1 VSTTA
6 INENQGAIFMFK
18 RGGGQRTIKW
28 IIYMMLTWAVV
39 GSFFMGSLVSV
50 QADTV
55 GDVFDNTPDING
67 EVPKIGTVPWNTYW
81 VPGIERERSAKEG
94 SFVKWGYDGWAK
106 ADPQNRWQ
114 KTRLYQPMPITKN
127 NKEDG
132 GGLLNTA
139 DWENGVTASPASILF
154 NKDAA
159 GNPIT
164 GHGDA
169 FFSLNYVNSPELIDF
184 SRPDLALAFAKS
196 GQGGTPLADN
206 QRNEIFNTQNVT
218 PRTKSDGKGGIT
230 LADGANYNG
239 GFIQATGNVP
249 IYARVA
255 ESETTADAIMGGNWG
270 VMVKVTVAPG
280 IDAKSL
286 AATIDWSKSYYFL
299 SVDSINIPFS
309 NIPIKDINFP
319 LQFDHHVYLDPKDPQ
334 TFFLKVKG
342 IPFNVLNNN
351 AGGKQ
356 NQAMLELQNGN
367 ADFLDYLH
375 NRQITTG
382 SSPTANTLDKIGS
395 NAKSNILNDNSVP
408 ENNPLLKRLPNGDIQ
423 PNFQWSSTRHDGI
436 WDPLPGMLYEV
447 AAGTSIRPFSEKGIF
462 GGAGKLA
469 NDILTKIAADVV
481 RGIAD
486 FVGHSPV
493 YDTGDTGRMIS
504 LVNANKQPDDRKIS
518 NVDFDRI
525 NIPVLGPLLNII
537 GEVFKGVGTFIRTV
551 FVDPALRAVTSALM
565 REGFRGNAHVNF
577 SFNVSQYSGSPDKLK
592 TALTE
597 GKLPSA
603 PYNDGKFNL
612 QDGLGGMNKNDPR
625 RAPIQIT
632 MYGSNQLVDPYRVT
646 WNMERKSVGGNLPV
660 SLRQQ
665 MKAGTSPMDYAVI
678 DDDKMDQGVR
688 YPVYTNL
695 SSWTGA
701 IVPYDRHYYDNK
713 KGNDTLHSGG
723 RLSAGYQERTA
734 TPDPGLDGI
743 LVNHPNSDGTI
754 GYTDPFINLSPQPEN
769 KKAGT
774 ISPSRYANVYS
785 YYDYESAGE
794 GSPQPWPDAKG
805 PQRVTDGDKSALA
818 IKVNNPDGVNTDDS
832 KIITSLNDKKWHFE
846 GTMNGVPLA
855 DATVHLHQSLQPSID
870 LSTNDYLAVHYDEVK
885 DKNRI
890 TEPLGYFRDP
900 LGNFAPGGHQ
910 LKGTLTSAHSEQKAF
925 SDTFQSTDTRHRI
938 MSNWSEKGNKLA
950 KENDPTRWTLDG
962 KTGNAT
968 VKYQLPPEGATQ
980 DSLYYGDLKFHRQ
993 GEVKTVGD
1001 YTLKTENEAVAKHLV
1016 FLNHETPDEQWYSLT
1031 KQFADGSETYFVT
1044 ADNQPIT
1051 VNGTA
1056 KGKEIAAGKY
1066 PTQMYLML
1074 PKVDGTL
1081 LEMPQVPGAQKVEAV
1096 SGQTNNQFSTYRI
1109 IFTVGPKEFTYSYRY
1124 SVKDYA
1130 QIPLNVNYRD
1140 VLRTDTHVMAT
1151 SNPVHFA
1158 EQKNVNLEHVP
1169 SLAFGKQFMPSPS
1182 GAAYDLPHKRDK
1194 DSDPNDDKVGTAEDD
1209 QRREAYLTVRDHQ
1222 QGQNSW
1228 NVTAALS
1235 PFTTNDGKER
1245 RDFRINWQE
1254 PAKIKDERFN
1264 TERVPDG
1271 SYHDPTDTAH
1281 FPAYNPAPLRYWRY
1295 YNHLPAAEMGT
1306 DSTPIRLY
1314 KLDRL
1319 VEPLN
1324 PNETPAD
1331 PFDLTIHYPH
1341 AQLIVP
1347 KNAAGFATP
1356 ETDSEY
1362 AATITYTLSS
1372 GNDGI

>member
-1 VSTTA
+1 
-6 INENQGAIFMFK
+6 MFK

-28 IIYMMLTWAVV
+28 IIYMMLTWAMV

-50 QADTV
+50 QAETV
-55 GDVFDNTPDING
+55 GDVFDNTPSISGD
-67 EVPKIGTVPWNTYW
+67 VPNSGAGPWNTYW
-81 VPGIERERSAKEG
+81 IPGIERERSAKEG
-94 SFVKWGYDGWAK
+94 SFVKWGYDGWADG
-106 ADPQNRWQ
+106 DPENRWQ
-114 KTRLYQPMPITKN
+114 KPPIYEPMPITVDHGVDTGGVGNSKDWKN
-127 NKEDG
+127 Q
-132 GGLLNTA
+132 
-139 DWENGVTASPASILF
+139 VSASPTSILF
-154 NKDAA
+154 NRDPN
-159 GNPIT
+159 GNVINQT
-164 GHGDA
+164 EHGEP
-169 FFSLNYVNSPELIDF
+169 FFSLNYVNSPELIDYKT
-184 SRPDLALAFAKS
+184 PDLGSAFAQS
-196 GQGGTPLADN
+196 GNGGSSLTQYQKEN
-206 QRNEIFNTQNVT
+206 IFNSQGVT
-218 PRTKSDGKGGIT
+218 ARTKGDGKGGYT

-270 VMVKVTVAPG
+270 VMVKVQVAPG

-299 SVDSINIPFS
+299 SVDAIKIPLLGTSITN
-309 NIPIKDINFP
+309 INFP
-319 LQFDHHVYLDPKDPQ
+319 LQFDHHVYLDPSNPQ
-334 TFFLKVKG
+334 VFFLKVKG
-342 IPFNVLNNN
+342 IPFNVLNSNE
-351 AGGKQ
+351 GGKM
-356 NQAMLELQNGN
+356 NRAMLELQKGN
-367 ADFLDYLH
+367 ADYLDYLH
-375 NRQITTG
+375 NRKIKVG
-382 SSPTANTLDKIGS
+382 SSPSADTLDKFIDGKTRS
-395 NAKSNILNDNSVP
+395 NVLNDDPSPNR
-408 ENNPLLKRLPNGDIQ
+408 NQLFKRGQNGEIQ
-423 PNFQWSSTRHDGI
+423 PNFQWSQKRHDGI
-436 WDPLPGMLYEV
+436 WDPLSGMLIEV
-447 AAGTSIRPFSEKGIF
+447 ADDAKIITGLGSLVDGALTGITSGIVQALADMAG
-462 GGAGKLA
+462 
-469 NDILTKIAADVV
+469 N
-481 RGIAD
+481 
-486 FVGHSPV
+486 SPI
-493 YDTGDTGRMIS
+493 YDTGDIGRMIT
-504 LVNANKQPDDRKIS
+504 LVNAGTPSPDRKLS
-518 NVDFDRI
+518 DLDFNKSSGI
-525 NIPVLGPLLNII
+525 FAVVWNLIKWMFTSFGQ
-537 GEVFKGVGTFIRTV
+537 FIRTT
-551 FVDPALRAVTSALM
+551 FIDPILKSITLFLM
-565 REGFRGNAHVNF
+565 HEGFRGNAHVNF
-577 SFNVSQYSGSPDKLK
+577 SFNISQYSGSTDKLK
-592 TALTE
+592 AALTE
-597 GKLPSA
+597 GKLPAA
-603 PYNDGKFNL
+603 PYSDGKFNL
-612 QDGLGGMNKNDPR
+612 QDGMGEMGKNDLR
-625 RAPIQIT
+625 RAPIQISMFGT
-632 MYGSNQLVDPYRVT
+632 NQLVDPYHVT
-646 WNMERKSVGGNLPV
+646 KNLQRESSKSLVKTDLPIP
-660 SLRQQ
+660 LRQQ

-678 DDDKMDQGVR
+678 KRSEKNNGTR
-688 YPVYTNL
+688 YPVYTNF

-701 IVPYDRHYYDNK
+701 IVPYDRHYYDDKNGSK
-713 KGNDTLHSGG
+713 NDTLHSGG

-743 LVNHPNSDGTI
+743 LVNDPNQDGTI
-754 GYTDPFINLSPQPEN
+754 GYMDPYDETNFFDPKPE
-769 KKAGT
+769 KKLAGV

-785 YYDYESAGE
+785 LYDYKSAGN
-794 GSPQPWPDAKG
+794 STPQPWPDDKG
-805 PQRVTDGDKSALA
+805 PQRVKDGDQSALA
-818 IKVNNPDGVNTDDS
+818 IKVNNPDGVNAQDDGAGN
-832 KIITSLNDKKWHFE
+832 KTITSLNNKKWHFE

-855 DATVHLHQSLQPSID
+855 DATVHLRQSLKPAVD
-870 LSTNDYLAVHYDEVK
+870 LSANDYLALHYDEVK
-885 DKNRI
+885 DKNQI

-910 LKGTLTSAHSEQKAF
+910 LQGTLNSANSKQSAF
-925 SDTFQSTDTRHRI
+925 SDTFQSGNTRHRI
-938 MSNWSEKGNKLA
+938 MSNWSEKGNDSA
-950 KENDPTRWTLDG
+950 VEGDPKFFTVDG

-968 VKYQLPPEGATQ
+968 VKYQMPPVSAPK
-980 DSLYYGDLKFHRQ
+980 DNLYFGNLRFLRQ
-993 GEVKTVGD
+993 GGVKTVGG
-1001 YTLKTENEAVAKHLV
+1001 YTLNAESENDPPANHLV
-1016 FLNHETPDEQWYSLT
+1016 FLNRETPDEQWYSLT
-1031 KQFADGSETYFVT
+1031 KQFADGSDTYFVS
-1044 ADNQPIT
+1044 ADTQSIT

-1066 PTQMYLML
+1066 PTQIYLMV
-1074 PKVDGTL
+1074 PKVTGTFSQ
-1081 LEMPQVPGAQKVEAV
+1081 MPQVSGAQKVEPIP
-1096 SGQTNNQFSTYRI
+1096 GRDTNDLYSTYRI
-1109 IFTVGPKEFTYSYRY
+1109 TFSTGPKQFTYSYQY
-1124 SVKDYA
+1124 SMNSYKSV
-1130 QIPLNVNYRD
+1130 PLNVNYRD

-1158 EQKNVNLEHVP
+1158 EQMNVNLEHVP

-1347 KNAAGFATP
+1347 KNAAGIATP